1 MTSDAKI
8 GLLLGL
14 VFIFVIAFIINGLP
28 NFRDNTDNNELTT
41 NMMSR
46 QKDPLGLPSG
56 QVETQYDFNWTEQL
70 SKQPSGL
77 DGVRPGLH
85 TILGDEQYIR
95 SKTPLPENLSTANDA
110 IETTENEPKTDPGA
124 TTPIPAKGTEPKKPT
139 IAKLLRPKVYVVE
152 ENDNLSSIAKK
163 FYGTEEGN
171 KTLNI
176 TRIFQANSKLLR
188 SVHEIFVGQKIIIP
202 SLPTSTPSKT
212 KPASTLPGTIF
223 EKIKS
228 IGRTHLSGDK
238 AGAKQREWYVV
249 RDGDSLWKIAA
260 EQLGTGSRYSE
271 ISKLNA
277 DILDDED
284 YVVAGMRL
292 KIPPR

>member
-46 QKDPLGLPSG
+46 QNDPLGLPPG
-56 QVETQYDFNWTEQL
+56 QVEAQYDFNWTEQL
-70 SKQPSGL
+70 DKQPPGL
-77 DGVRPGLH
+77 DGVGPGFQ
-85 TILGDEQYIR
+85 TILSDEQYIR
-95 SKTPLPENLSTANDA
+95 SITPLPDGPLVVEGPIQARQDEPTTDA
-110 IETTENEPKTDPGA
+110 GAPAPLPAEGTEAKKPAITKQL
-124 TTPIPAKGTEPKKPT
+124 PAKT
-139 IAKLLRPKVYVVE
+139 YVVKE
-152 ENDNLSSIAKK
+152 DDNLSGIAKK
-163 FYGTEEGN
+163 FYGPDEGN
-171 KTLNI
+171 KTINVA
-176 TRIFQANSKLLR
+176 RIFQANRKLLR
-188 SVHEIFVGQKIIIP
+188 SVHEIYIGQKLIIP
-202 SLPTSTPSKT
+202 PLPSSAPDKS

-223 EKIKS
+223 EKVKS
-228 IGRTHLSGDK
+228 IGRAHLLGDRT
-238 AGAKQREWYVV
+238 GAKQRGWYVV
-249 RDGDSLWKIAA
+249 RDGDNLWKIAA
-260 EQLGTGSRYSE
+260 EQLGTGSRYGE

-292 KIPPR
+292 RIPPR

>member
-41 NMMSR
+41 NMMSG
-46 QKDPLGLPSG
+46 QNDPLGLPPG

-77 DGVRPGLH
+77 DGVWPGFQ
-85 TILGDEQYIR
+85 TILGDEQNIR
-95 SKTPLPENLSTANDA
+95 FKTPLPKNLPTGNDS
-110 IETTENEPKTDPGA
+110 IQTTEDEPKTNPGA
-124 TTPIPAKGTEPKKPT
+124 PAPIPAKGTDSKKP
-139 IAKLLRPKVYVVE
+139 AVARLLPPKIYIVK
-152 ENDNLSSIAKK
+152 ENDNLAGIAKK
-163 FYGTEEGN
+163 FYGPEEGN
-171 KTLNI
+171 KMLNI
-176 TRIFQANSKLLR
+176 TRIFQANRTLLR
-188 SVHEIFVGQKIIIP
+188 SAHEIYVGQKILIP
-202 SLPTSTPSKT
+202 SLPTLTPSKG
-212 KPASTLPGTIF
+212 KPASTLSGTIF
-223 EKIKS
+223 EKVKS
-228 IGRTHLSGDK
+228 IGRAHLWGDR
-238 AGAKQREWYVV
+238 AGAKQSGWYVV
-249 RDGDSLWKIAA
+249 REGDNLWKIAT
-260 EQLGTGSRYSE
+260 EKLGTGSRYSE

-292 KIPPR
+292 KMPPR